1 MRSRRALYPV
11 PLHPPRLFVLFPAE
25 YFLCRAAKPLP
36 VPSDVKNDADGQEI
50 CDIDM
55 NVLVDDLSG
64 AVGEDM
70 EIHEGARHKADE
82 HADSQAKNQIIIFF
96 HCYCLPMQIAP
107 SREGISSSF

>member
-1 MRSRRALYPV
+1 M
-11 PLHPPRLFVLFPAE
+11 LFLAKD
-25 YFLCRAAKPLP
+25 FLCRAAKPLP
-36 VPSDVKNDADGQEI
+36 VPGEVKNDADGQEI

-70 EIHEGARHKADE
+70 EIHEGARHKADD

-96 HCYCLPMQIAP
+96 IVIA
-107 SREGISSSF
+107 SQCRLLLREKEYQTRYENKRSDT

>member
-1 MRSRRALYPV
+1 M
-11 PLHPPRLFVLFPAE
+11 LFLAE

-36 VPSDVKNDADGQEI
+36 VPDEVKNDADGQEI

-55 NVLVDDLSG
+55 NVLVDNLSG

-70 EIHEGARHKADE
+70 KIHEGARHKADD